1 MRKPNGYYSSDRVR
15 NIALQY
21 NTRHEF
27 QVYDNSA
34 YQAARRM
41 NILDNVCRHMKPAG
55 KPTGYWNCIERC
67 REAAAKYKNR
77 TDFFQGQ
84 AGAFMAAKR
93 LGFLDEICA
102 HMEELKKPTNYWT
115 RERVEAVYAQFDSV
129 KEFRKAHRGA
139 YAAACN
145 HGWWFDIRYGKKGTA

>member
-84 AGAFMAAKR
+84 AGASGCKT
-93 LGFLDEICA
+93 LGFFEEICA
-102 HMEELKKPTNYWT
+102 YG
-115 RERVEAVYAQFDSV
+115 RV
-129 KEFRKAHRGA
+129 KETHKLLDA
-139 YAAACN
+139 
-145 HGWWFDIRYGKKGTA
+145 

>member
-1 MRKPNGYYSSDRVR
+1 MS
-15 NIALQY
+15 
-21 NTRHEF
+21 
-27 QVYDNSA
+27 
-34 YQAARRM
+34 
-41 NILDNVCRHMKPAG
+41 

-102 HMEELKKPTNYWT
+102 HMEELKKQTIGRVSALKRSMHSLIALKSSAKLT
-115 RERVEAVYAQFDSV
+115 EVRMRLLAIMDGGLTFGMER
-129 KEFRKAHRGA
+129 KGLH
-139 YAAACN
+139 N
-145 HGWWFDIRYGKKGTA
+145 GKGEEEK